1 MSYPSSHHIK
11 IAAAIVAGFFMASP
25 ANAGGNVTKGAEI
38 FGGTCVACHGEDG
51 KGAFPGVPDFT
62 QPDGR
67 LSKSDSVLIKHITN
81 GFESPGADM
90 AMPELGG
97 NEDLTEQDVKDVL
110 AYLRATFQPKK

>member
-1 MSYPSSHHIK
+1 MAFIHSHYVK
-11 IAAAIVAGFFMASP
+11 IAAALAVGILMTSP
-25 ANAGGNVTKGAEI
+25 ASAAGDVTKGAEI
-38 FGGTCVACHGEDG
+38 FDGTCVACHGADG

-62 QPDGR
+62 IPGGR
-67 LSKSDSVLIKHITN
+67 LSKPDSVLINHIDN

-97 NEDLTEQDVKDVL
+97 NEDLTEQDVKNVL